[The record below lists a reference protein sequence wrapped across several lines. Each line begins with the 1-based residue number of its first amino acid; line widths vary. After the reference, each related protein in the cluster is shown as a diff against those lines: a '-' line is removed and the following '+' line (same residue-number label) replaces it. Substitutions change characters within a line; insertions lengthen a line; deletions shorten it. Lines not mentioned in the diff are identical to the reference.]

1 MTAICFFFSLVW
13 FYLLGVGGGGK
24 SRASLGVQAVN
35 TESVYLSCVRCC
47 SFGFSKTQN
56 GPGDGSPASGMT
68 GALQVESQKKRSL
81 FSVGFHAEAAPNWA
95 LLGRRGLAG
104 SLRTHGGHILWE
116 CDFKKTRAA
125 IQRETFVVPNLTHT
139 VRRENSKKAFF
150 FSPRFILKGARRKK
164 DHAGASRASSLTCDC
179 WQTDDPT
186 TRQSLPK
193 WQRRCRTMRDW
204 QMNNETSRCT
214 SGAFVHPLKIYWY
227 WWCLYQWC
235 DPDFLQRWY

>member
-150 FSPRFILKGARRKK
+150 FPLVLFWKEHGERRITQGRAAPPHWRVIVGRRTIRQQDNRFRSDKG
-164 DHAGASRASSLTCDC
+164 GAEQ
-179 WQTDDPT
+179 WGTD
-186 TRQSLPK
+186 R
-193 WQRRCRTMRDW
+193 WTMRLLAVLL
-204 QMNNETSRCT
+204 ELLCI
-214 SGAFVHPLKIYWY
+214 P
-227 WWCLYQWC
+227 
-235 DPDFLQRWY
+235 